1 MPLSDLVAAHRRVID
16 GLEEQ
21 AFDRLRTPYQ
31 QAMMEVLARLLEL
44 EAGGAGDSFT
54 ASHLTAILAQLQD
67 ALALFVGT
75 AADPFLSEFTAAAEI
90 GASQMLA
97 EMAGLEAA
105 FGTAEAAGRIG
116 AIAPVIPAHT
126 VAQLA
131 DPTRLLL
138 YEFGDRVY
146 AGVARELAVAVVQ
159 GEGARDAARRLRG
172 EIEGQDWQLLRI
184 ARTEMNNA
192 ANVGHEAAIAQVNE
206 TYPDLEMKKQWL
218 ARLDGRESE
227 VCRAL
232 NGQVRAD
239 GEFFEALGWR
249 GLHPAAHPNCRSRLV
264 PWRQAWEDFERA
276 RGIKGA
282 RLEAYAEAGGCG
294 PSCEHKEEPM
304 LRKRNG
310 QSVEYKP
317 LAFEYKMV
325 DEQAGVFEGYAACF
339 NNVDS
344 YGDVI
349 RKGAFTETLAEAKAA
364 GAKFPV
370 LWQHDPDHPIGVC
383 EAADMF
389 EDEYGLR
396 IKRAELAVD
405 TSTEAGVQKAN
416 EARRLMKMGALG
428 GLSIGY
434 SVPKGGA
441 TKATKN
447 APEGTKRELV
457 KINLWEFSP
466 VTFPAN
472 VGAIIGGVKAADL
485 ATIME
490 FEEKRSELCR
500 RRWRIDDA
508 LWTANESAAGDDT
521 LTTDAKIAAIS
532 VNFAQYQAAMVGW
545 FREWLTLLDAAK
557 EAGLLGKGGPGPDEV
572 KGLVAD
578 MVKAGRVLSAANV
591 AKLTGAKE
599 AMGVALGALDELL
612 TSATPAPAEG
622 DGEGDGIKDA
632 GTPDAGTTPQEDNP
646 PAPDAPGGEVSE
658 GAESKAAGAAVAS
671 ALDRMRRADALAR
684 MQAAK

>member
-44 EAGGAGDSFT
+44 EAQGAGDSFT

-67 ALALFVGT
+67 ALSMFVGA
-75 AADPFLSEFTAAAEI
+75 AADPFLAEFTAAAEI

-192 ANVGHEAAIAQVNE
+192 ANVGHEAAIAQVDAE
-206 TYPDLEMKKQWL
+206 YPDLEMKGQWL
-218 ARLDGRESE
+218 ARLDGRESDI
-227 VCRAL
+227 CRAL
-232 NGQVRAD
+232 NGQVRAP
-239 GEFFEALGWR
+239 GEYFEALGWR
-249 GLHPAAHPNCRSRLV
+249 GTRPPGHVNCRSRLI
-264 PWRQAWEDFERA
+264 PFRQAWLDWEA
-276 RGIKGA
+276 ANGIKGA

-310 QSVEYKP
+310 QEAEFKA
-317 LAFEYKMV
+317 LAFEIKAF
-325 DEQAGVFEGYAACF
+325 DAEAGTFEGYAAAY
-339 NNVDS
+339 NSVDS

-349 RKGAFTETLAEAKAA
+349 RKGAFAETIAQAAAA
-364 GAKFPV
+364 GKKFPI
-370 LWQHDPDHPIGVC
+370 LWQHDPDHPIGVA
-383 EAADMF
+383 EASDMA
-389 EDEYGLR
+389 EDDYGL
-396 IKRAELAVD
+396 KVKGKLVL
-405 TSTEAGVQKAN
+405 GVQKAD
-416 EARRLMKMGALG
+416 EARALMAAGALG

-447 APEGTKRELV
+447 APAGTKRELV
-457 KINLWEFSP
+457 KISLWEFSP

-472 VGAIIGGVKAADL
+472 AGAIIGGVKAADL

-572 KGLVAD
+572 KGIVAD

-591 AKLTGAKE
+591 AKLSGAKE
-599 AMGVALGALDELL
+599 AMAAAVGALDELL
-612 TSATPAPAEG
+612 TAATPAPAGDTEG
-622 DGEGDGIKDA
+622 EQKDA
-632 GTPDAGTTPQEDNP
+632 GEPDAAGAGNPPQEDNP

-658 GAESKAAGAAVAS
+658 GEGTKAAGAAVAS